1 MTEIKKFENVN
12 VNNSGVASTNFTPD
26 GTTPIGIHKIV
37 GTYNENDT
45 YQESVS
51 DEKEFVVNRRTV
63 CTIANA
69 IGNSNEQISLI
80 ADVTGDGFTVDDGLV
95 KFKVAG
101 TIVGT
106 ANVTN
111 GKAILPY
118 TINCVDEST
127 LQAEYDGI
135 RGNYAPAVS
144 NIAKIDVRHNS
155 NLFVQNVTLNKDEQ
169 LNVTGDATFTDDNNQ
184 TVNIASGSGEFFI
197 DGVKYSDITIA
208 NGKFTLSG
216 LLPSYT
222 GGIKQGRVTMVET
235 DDYTSAEY
243 TFNINVRIETVVQ
256 PQNISGNPGQTI
268 TLTADVRNKD
278 LLGIVNE
285 GTVKFTVD
293 GVDAIETVVNGVAS
307 HQYTLPANAEGTINF
322 TAQFLESTNYSESA
336 SATGVITV
344 REEVFIEIPNM
355 EATVGDNI
363 TITATV
369 KDGEGNPVQ
378 EGDVTFEI
386 TKVE

>member
-118 TINCVDEST
+118 TITCVDEST